1 MQEAIEVL
9 SWPEL
14 SLPHGLLADTRI
26 APNALVRSAAFSTL
40 EYAGGAQRPEIAAE
54 PLSLAAIKP
63 YVIVQVAGLRL
74 SQSDADLFFWLLSRV
89 YRGGAPKGDAPAF
102 FKRAEALAALGRK
115 RGGKTDLL
123 LEDSLQRL
131 SGAVFAYEI
140 PGTVGRTKLLSCVE
154 RFDGGENPY
163 DYKVTVAGD
172 VAPLLDDSEWLV
184 LNGKIREQLASD
196 PLARGLYAFYASHQS
211 AFPMLP
217 DTLKGL
223 MGRESMQDSK
233 WRNALVN
240 ALAKVRSATGW
251 VQCELVSAG
260 PLTGKIV
267 VQKGIHRRR
276 GRATSSKVL
285 KPVHNETESCSPP
298 VRAES
303 Q

>member
-1 MQEAIEVL
+1 MLEAIEVL

-26 APNALVRSAAFSTL
+26 APNALVRSATFSTL

-54 PLSLAAIKP
+54 PLCLAAIKP

-123 LEDSLQRL
+123 LEDSLLRL
-131 SGAVFAYEI
+131 SGAAFAYEI

-154 RFDGGENPY
+154 RFDGGERPY
-163 DYKVTVAGD
+163 DYKVAVAGG
-172 VAPLLDDSEWLV
+172 VAPLLDDGEWQV
-184 LNGKIREQLASD
+184 LSGKIREQLASD

-233 WRNALVN
+233 WRLALVN
-240 ALAKVRSATGW
+240 ALGRVQAVTGW
-251 VQCELVSAG
+251 FQCELVQTG
-260 PLTGKIV
+260 PLAGKVV
-267 VQKGIHRRR
+267 VQKGNVRRR
-276 GRATSSKVL
+276 RAKTN
-285 KPVHNETESCSPP
+285 PRHP
-298 VRAES
+298 
-303 Q
+303 